1 MPITAQARQP
11 AGRQLDLDAP
21 RVAVHHEHEFST
33 RARRQRIACIDE
45 VRAFPARCV
54 VPPIGP
60 TTAAPTP
67 KSAPQQF
74 AELARAFDRGA
85 LATLFDRDPD
95 TVGRWR
101 QRQRVPHTVE
111 STVDRFWWVMH
122 VACVDYSWP
131 VEAVKYF
138 LLSIEPQI
146 GRRPAELVRESDDQT
161 RIVIELFVSKAAE
174 QRAGVPTPVSPFAV
188 LLAEE
193 PLTEDVLVHKYRTPS
208 ITGRARPV
216 GGLQEELDEFRPR
229 YTAKAPHAIPLG
241 TRLIGA

>member
-1 MPITAQARQP
+1 MFATKP
-11 AGRQLDLDAP
+11 A
-21 RVAVHHEHEFST
+21 
-33 RARRQRIACIDE
+33 
-45 VRAFPARCV
+45 
-54 VPPIGP
+54 
-60 TTAAPTP
+60 TP
-67 KSAPQQF
+67 SLEF

-95 TVGRWR
+95 TVGRWQ

-161 RIVIELFVSKAAE
+161 RMVIEMFASKAAKPRE
-174 QRAGVPTPVSPFAV
+174 EAPAPVSPFAV

-193 PLTEDVLVHKYRTPS
+193 PLAEDVLVHKYRTPS
-208 ITGRARPV
+208 LMGRARPV
-216 GGLQEELDEFRPR
+216 GGLQEELNEFRPR